1 MQNKYT
7 SPKYKED
14 AFNCPHCGAYS
25 NQKWTWE
32 KRGITNPYGMSVGSD
47 ESYYFA
53 QCARCDEYSIWLHK
67 EMIFP
72 YSSGV
77 EPINE
82 DAPDNVKK
90 DYEEASK
97 VLYLS
102 PKSANALLRL
112 ALQKLCIHLGADDDK
127 LDVMI
132 GQLVKE
138 KGLSVKIQKAM
149 DAIRIYGND
158 SVHIGEIRDS
168 DTVNTAIKMFHIINI
183 IIENMITDEK
193 LIDELMSEVG
203 DGQIDHIRKRDSKKV
218 AKLN

>member
-25 NQKWTWE
+25 NQTWSWE
-32 KRGITNPYGMSVGSD
+32 KCGVPASYGGYTGSS

-53 QCARCDEYSIWLHK
+53 QCARCRNYSIWFHE
-67 EMIFP
+67 EMVFP
-72 YSSGV
+72 CATGV
-77 EPINE
+77 EPIND
-82 DAPDNVKK
+82 DAPDDVKK

-102 PKSANALLRL
+102 PKSSNALLRL
-112 ALQKLCIHLGADDDK
+112 ALQKLCIHLGADNNK

-138 KGLSVKIQKAM
+138 KGLSPKIQKAM

-168 DTVNTAIKMFHIINI
+168 DTVDTAIKLFHIINI
-183 IIENMITDEK
+183 IIESMITDDK
-193 LIDELMSEVG
+193 IIDGLMSGVG
-203 DGQIDHIRKRDSKKV
+203 EGQKKHIRNRDSKKR
-218 AKLN
+218 